1 MWLTDLAEA
10 VKDIA
15 KYCNECCIEK
25 ITPCWNGGIAFHLS
39 NNTTLLWHTDHTI
52 KIKMDGEWRNK

>member
-1 MWLTDLAEA
+1 MWLTDLEVA

-15 KYCNECCIEK
+15 KYCNECRIKK

-39 NNTTLLWHTDHTI
+39 NHTTLLWNIDHTI
-52 KIKMDGEWRNK
+52 KIKMNGEWRNK